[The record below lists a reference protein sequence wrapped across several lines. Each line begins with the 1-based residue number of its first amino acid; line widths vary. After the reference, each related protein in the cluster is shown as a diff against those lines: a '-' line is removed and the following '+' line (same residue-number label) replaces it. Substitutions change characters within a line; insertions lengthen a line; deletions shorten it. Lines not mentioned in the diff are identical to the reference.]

1 MNKSNKFINKEEI
14 DKLFS
19 QEKYKNCVDKKYF
32 EYLVANEKIEY
43 IDKYLKKYKN
53 RRIIESSV
61 LENKIVKV
69 MDKLIVKPEGQKYIG
84 ELEKYG
90 INKIEVSSEIV
101 SKYCNQLLTEGVFA
115 LVTLEEN
122 IDKDLPYYIEEIEV
136 LEEID
141 ISLDEY
147 IEYFQR
153 ESDDEDIMNRISLI
167 LNTIGIST
175 EQLTFWEKILFL
187 VRLIP
192 LCESNYNLMELGGNG
207 IGKTK
212 TYSMFSPECEIV
224 QEMLTTELIYNM
236 QSKAEGLLSTKNVIV
251 FDEVNKIKIDSNNQK
266 IIPQLLNF
274 MADGKTTSP
283 RKITSK
289 TSLVF
294 SGNVLGIEERIEKN
308 EKNVFDNPHKLE
320 DSAFLDRIHFFL
332 PAWGLRRYSK
342 NIHGTKELKDVFRFD
357 YFAKVL
363 DLLREEDYS
372 TVIED
377 YNYEFKNASEREIL
391 AIRKTVSGLI
401 KLIYPDKE
409 SINDEVLESF
419 IAIAIKGRGL
429 INKFLNNKSK
439 NNVKKIEIKVKK
451 IYKSIDVN
459 KSLKKFIFENNRLEM
474 EYYLEESKE
483 IHYSNKIKEKEIYP
497 NRQIFSYDNLF
508 RKSEILIVK
517 IALDKIGILKNKRE
531 KEILGKYYK
540 NSEVYLKNGGR
551 TLIFLDEG
559 EYEED
564 VENHLKNSI
573 KSMEYLYDE
582 EDLNYDGLFGDES
595 LDENEF
601 TINNG
606 YSYKT
611 RNIETDLSTLYL
623 IDKKKKLKDENGK
636 YIIPIFK
643 YNKKLNKYYYE
654 EFDDDDNLK
663 KDEVTSKMMT
673 YVEFKYFLSE
683 NGFIELN

>member
-14 DKLFS
+14 DKLFN
-19 QEKYKNCVDKKYF
+19 QKQYKNCVDKKYF

-43 IDKYLKKYKN
+43 IDEYLKKYKN

-320 DSAFLDRIHFFL
+320 DSAF
-332 PAWGLRRYSK
+332 G
-342 NIHGTKELKDVFRFD
+342 
-357 YFAKVL
+357 
-363 DLLREEDYS
+363 
-372 TVIED
+372 
-377 YNYEFKNASEREIL
+377 
-391 AIRKTVSGLI
+391 
-401 KLIYPDKE
+401 
-409 SINDEVLESF
+409 
-419 IAIAIKGRGL
+419 
-429 INKFLNNKSK
+429 
-439 NNVKKIEIKVKK
+439 
-451 IYKSIDVN
+451 
-459 KSLKKFIFENNRLEM
+459 
-474 EYYLEESKE
+474 
-483 IHYSNKIKEKEIYP
+483 
-497 NRQIFSYDNLF
+497 
-508 RKSEILIVK
+508 
-517 IALDKIGILKNKRE
+517 
-531 KEILGKYYK
+531 
-540 NSEVYLKNGGR
+540 
-551 TLIFLDEG
+551 
-559 EYEED
+559 
-564 VENHLKNSI
+564 
-573 KSMEYLYDE
+573 
-582 EDLNYDGLFGDES
+582 
-595 LDENEF
+595 
-601 TINNG
+601 
-606 YSYKT
+606 
-611 RNIETDLSTLYL
+611 
-623 IDKKKKLKDENGK
+623 
-636 YIIPIFK
+636 
-643 YNKKLNKYYYE
+643 
-654 EFDDDDNLK
+654 
-663 KDEVTSKMMT
+663 
-673 YVEFKYFLSE
+673 
-683 NGFIELN
+683 